1 MSKIVQQISSKGL
14 HLPKALIEKWGWQEG
29 AKVIVE
35 NHGRSVSI
43 YPQELNAVDISDVAC
58 NYLLEHVG
66 DAVAV
71 KTPFRVND
79 HWIVPVVLAYQKKD
93 LGRLS
98 FTSSGDLIIEESD
111 SPAMLLERANE
122 NEAYDALLKKDEQY
136 LLKRMKIRHKSIVE
150 EQW

>member
-1 MSKIVQQISSKGL
+1 MSKVVQQISSKGL
-14 HLPKALIEKWGWQEG
+14 HLPKALFEKWGWREG

-35 NHGRSVSI
+35 NHGRMISI
-43 YPQELNAVDISDVAC
+43 YPQELTGVDIADVAC

-71 KTPFRVND
+71 KTPYRVND
-79 HWIVPVVLAYQKKD
+79 HWIVPVVLAYQQKE

-111 SPAMLLERANE
+111 SPATLLERANE
-122 NEAYDALLKKDEQY
+122 N
-136 LLKRMKIRHKSIVE
+136 
-150 EQW
+150 